1 MAPLFDVLGPPHPLR
16 RGFLRVLVLAT
27 AFLDDLRYTSE
38 MARAW
43 IRCRGILL
51 GNGEYAGCA
60 YGALELRAMTGP
72 CDCPVC
78 YGSGF
83 EGIVP
88 TWLPHCDF
96 GDPDCGGFLV
106 GILNGD
112 DAEIGCNDCLAI
124 LKTVPAAELQRTF
137 DEMELTLDF
146 ASEQCPH
153 CKAVN
158 VFTGFSQM
166 MAYTCCQCGRAV
178 KVER

>member
-1 MAPLFDVLGPPHPLR
+1 
-16 RGFLRVLVLAT
+16 
-27 AFLDDLRYTSE
+27 
-38 MARAW
+38 
-43 IRCRGILL
+43 
-51 GNGEYAGCA
+51 
-60 YGALELRAMTGP
+60 MTGP

-88 TWLPHCDF
+88 TWLPHSLF

-112 DAEIGCNDCLAI
+112 EADIGCNDCLAI

-137 DEMELTLDF
+137 DEMELTLDLT
-146 ASEQCPH
+146 SEMCPH

-158 VFTGFSQM
+158 TFTGFSRM
-166 MAYTCCQCGRAV
+166 MAYTCRQCGRPV